1 MAEDNPTD
9 VLAAIEYYNS
19 LANPNT
25 SPLNSLGANLPQEE
39 GTNTS
44 SLFNVENY
52 EPTQDV
58 KTVQLKQGFFDEV
71 GAGVEAGAIGIGE
84 SFDYFKALGNTLL
97 GDEQGVEV
105 NLQQAASKQ
114 AAASVAL
121 KDSQSF
127 EDFINDEDK
136 TLDDILGQ
144 TGKGF
149 GLVLPSIAGSVA
161 AFVVGGLTGG
171 AGAAAAPAIASA
183 AFSSASRAFIKK
195 AVKDAINKKIKKQ
208 TLTSAEEDL
217 LKVGLKIARKNKLW
231 SKKGG
236 FAGQVAYNYPIHSGS
251 SFSEFKEGGED
262 LTTERAFQSLL
273 IGAPLA
279 ALDITGE
286 RVILGSLNKLL
297 KQTVAKTGQTS
308 FTRQLA
314 KDIAKATGK
323 GALVEAPTEAL
334 QETGLVLQRMSID
347 DTYTKEQAKLR
358 IAEGAWLGLLGGGS
372 AGAVGGSAISSAKQ
386 VFNYSD
392 TILKQ
397 KADSLATAQLNNSTT
412 GVNDGFAATQE
423 SVKTVDAQINEATS
437 ATGGKN
443 IAWIADSNID
453 YYKANNGKYSSKTG
467 FNTAKA
473 NPREVVQ
480 FEASGRAG
488 NGDYITYIPG
498 EGYAISKSKGA
509 VNRVS
514 KTHITELQERLASEL
529 GFSGVKPPTA
539 NAVVVVRNKEG
550 LSLREEAV
558 DANDNKAVTAAIA
571 EAKKAYPNSDPQIE
585 SIEQSLEKRK
595 AEVVAEQNQK
605 FPEDADTFGDPSGLT
620 VPPNTTEEQAKE
632 YSDQQDMF
640 EQQEKD
646 RKTAEDNQVF
656 QQEFLD
662 PPVYSKGQATSNP
675 DAIIDAK
682 TLAKKKVIE
691 QLSKVVGV
699 QSATKFVEETIQI
712 FSNPIDGD
720 APTELKAG
728 VMQALVEAY
737 KEAKTGKRMSDTVDP
752 TVGQSKKAAAG
763 TETGATVNNPVLAEE
778 DVEGLKTTN
787 QGLTVDDKTA
797 EIILL
802 LNAATGDG
810 LSAELLETVKLFP
823 PSVRVFNQERH
834 LKYTNNDAIL
844 TFGRN
849 KENGYALTTS
859 SNIEGFD
866 ALYEKL
872 IESNKNFSVEEKEG
886 FARLKGF
893 MSVSALTVLSDT
905 KKAYPDYYLSI
916 DPMEVSFNKVKLVI
930 STIVP
935 FIGAEALP
943 VFVDPSNPRETI
955 TGVESFVQQFV
966 ASKIKNTKPQ
976 TLKAIEKTS
985 SFVLRGKDSNGK
997 EWQVPLSLG
1006 RIYQIGNVILDKQQ
1020 KLATDNPYSNFDY
1033 TQTSF
1038 IEGVGALAISGYQ
1051 VVGVEPNTN
1060 EEVELSGN
1068 WNNMFSRF
1076 GVPFSIPVRY
1086 KNSKKQ
1092 LLLNKIIEA
1101 KANIVRPAGKQPAIT
1116 LKNVLTQPPKGIV
1129 SRATP
1134 SERMQKNSTK
1144 TLRLAQF
1151 AGAIRALYK
1160 SSDSY
1165 KTKAGLTAK
1174 DKSSVEYRV
1183 AKSLQP
1189 DKNINIDKI
1198 EQVEA
1203 YINEKSLE
1211 ELNKAIEQQK
1221 DILQKYE
1228 ELVDIPFTATRY
1240 PSGGIPLIDLQ
1251 KNKNTQEVYEVSL
1264 FKPLV
1269 AKDRKRFLDK
1279 TKEANSKVKEY
1290 LEESNTEKVDTSESL
1305 LVLKEGFE
1313 ALSQFY
1319 GESSILLRDTRDIE
1333 IETYSKEKNG
1343 FATVISEKS
1352 KTDAD
1357 IAKEFK
1363 KLREKDELEYAK
1375 SSSTAQQS
1383 GRKERSATSKDERD
1397 QFFDAESVSSDTQG
1411 VRDFLSK
1418 YILSVKKL
1426 YKLNN
1431 EAVFATTE
1439 ILKNNA
1445 ELIRFV
1451 KKLIPR
1457 DGFNKNNELLNSKAS
1472 LDSKGTPLVKRKQ
1485 GIETGIDESPTIA
1498 DQMYQE
1504 LISAA
1509 VNYLKQ
1515 TKLDSDTDAISY
1527 PTFIA
1532 QATQQIKN
1540 KYAQQLS
1547 QTPGFIKPG
1556 NINPQSSMPQLYD
1569 TSKMLQPI
1577 LLNTEIKSKNIAGLI
1592 NDIGHEYGHL
1602 VLEQEKNQFKLPE
1615 DQLTPR
1621 QRGIKRKLWE
1631 LYKID
1636 RQAYIDKFTPKTS
1649 GIGSYT
1655 NTPESSKQV
1664 EGQYSLD
1671 ELGFDEWYADK
1682 SGATFKGLI
1691 ASSDTSKPYLP
1702 KTLVDRYFYGI
1713 AKKLKAIMLTTL
1725 KAIGT
1730 YRNLGLKNVASVSGG
1745 VTSSGAVRS
1754 TANKEF
1760 SRIFIKEVLN
1770 KQTQNTKRQEVSL
1783 DNYIPTEAYF
1793 DVDDIVY
1800 SIGQA
1805 VPKKAVKNLWKGAQR
1820 VFGDASNSNAYKNT
1834 LKVAST
1840 VNHYFEQFGEAGK
1853 KLARFF
1859 NAPSNSRTKS
1869 GFHNLKARQ
1878 EKIFINEIEDT
1889 LGIQIQDWGNP
1900 EYAELGRVIEDES
1913 INTVDL
1919 PTDAQLGIP
1928 FAKGDPSGSRSRARE
1943 VREFYQE
1950 VYKNYINP
1958 VLSIGQ
1964 SKNYFS
1970 RQWNI
1975 SSLARLYDNSITD
1988 PNAKKAVDLVI
1999 DEIALVKDSKGKPY
2013 GKLVATSIFKD
2024 MVSKYSMEDST
2035 IVSTNPDDAVP
2046 SPGAPASLVRALGAI
2061 PTKRLREIEK
2071 DTGTELLYSWDKAI
2085 IPYFHHMTRKV
2096 EFEKLGG
2103 TKELQKILTEIVD
2116 SEHPFIG
2123 TASLAEQQETI
2134 LQRARLKSK
2143 LQSMID
2149 GQLGRVGKEVPGLLS
2164 AVLPNKV
2171 VEKLPNTLAQINGA
2185 AAVFTVSTTLLF
2197 TTFSSFTDFA
2207 GIPIR
2212 AKTFKNLTSFL
2223 SDLKRGD
2230 YALYKQLARDVGAIS
2245 NEAMDT
2251 VFISVGE
2258 LDYNSQWSR
2267 TALEQWFKYT
2277 GLTWLT
2283 RTSRIYAVGMAQ
2295 AYIKNT
2301 YADYLALKQ
2310 KADAK
2315 TITPLE
2321 SIELNKNLRWLKE
2334 LELTPSNVEEFLKN
2348 PDINDPNNKAISV
2361 AISRF
2366 SDEAIIRPN
2375 PSTRPNYANSPYF
2388 AIVFQLKT
2396 YFYAYGAVVLGGLGR
2411 EMGSQVKEGKTFS
2424 GPASL
2429 LFLASM
2435 TALPLAALGIE
2446 SREWSKYIM
2455 RSVIP
2460 GLEADGRIFRSDYM
2474 DTSEYLMLLIDRAGA
2489 LGPFTLL
2496 LAAAHGMQYGDN
2508 PALSFVP
2515 IADAI
2520 DRSFVEG
2527 DYSRLVP
2534 VLNNL

>member
-1 MAEDNPTD
+1 MWST
-9 VLAAIEYYNS
+9 
-19 LANPNT
+19 
-25 SPLNSLGANLPQEE
+25 
-39 GTNTS
+39 
-44 SLFNVENY
+44 
-52 EPTQDV
+52 
-58 KTVQLKQGFFDEV
+58 K
-71 GAGVEAGAIGIGE
+71 
-84 SFDYFKALGNTLL
+84 
-97 GDEQGVEV
+97 
-105 NLQQAASKQ
+105 
-114 AAASVAL
+114 
-121 KDSQSF
+121 
-127 EDFINDEDK
+127 
-136 TLDDILGQ
+136 
-144 TGKGF
+144 
-149 GLVLPSIAGSVA
+149 
-161 AFVVGGLTGG
+161 GGL
-171 AGAAAAPAIASA
+171 
-183 AFSSASRAFIKK
+183 
-195 AVKDAINKKIKKQ
+195 
-208 TLTSAEEDL
+208 
-217 LKVGLKIARKNKLW
+217 
-231 SKKGG
+231 
-236 FAGQVAYNYPIHSGS
+236 AGQIGYNYPIHAGS
-251 SFSEFKEGGED
+251 SFAEFKEGGKD
-262 LTTERAFQSLL
+262 LTAERAYQSLL
-273 IGAPLA
+273 IGVPLA
-279 ALDITGE
+279 ALDIGAE
-286 RVILGSLNKLL
+286 RVILSSLGKLL
-297 KQTVAKTGQTS
+297 KTQVAKTGQTS
-308 FTRQLA
+308 ITKQIA

-386 VFNYSD
+386 VFGYSEKM
-392 TILKQ
+392 LQ
-397 KADSLATAQLNNSTT
+397 NKADALATTSINNSAT
-412 GVNDGFAATQE
+412 GANDSLGPTQE
-423 SVKTVDAQINEATS
+423 SAKELDAQIDASLDKTN
-437 ATGGKN
+437 GKN
-443 IAWIADSNID
+443 TAWIPENNIE
-453 YYKANNGKYSSKTG
+453 YYRNSAGKYASSQS
-467 FNTAKA
+467 FNLAKA
-473 NPREVVQ
+473 NPNRVVD
-480 FEASGRAG
+480 FN
-488 NGDYITYIPG
+488 NGDFITYIPNK
-498 EGYAISKSKGA
+498 GYAISKSKEA
-509 VNRVS
+509 VDRLN
-514 KTHITELQERLASEL
+514 IALPDQFEGRLAAEL
-529 GFSGVKPPTA
+529 GYANEKPSNA
-539 NAVVVVRNKEG
+539 DAAVVVEDENGNVLYEEG
-550 LSLREEAV
+550 VNST
-558 DANDNKAVTAAIA
+558 DFAAITLA
-571 EAKKAYPNSDPQIE
+571 KEAAAKAHPNIKSKII
-585 SIEQSLEKRK
+585 SIEQALQNRK
-595 AEVVAEQNQK
+595 TKLDQEQQGQK
-605 FPEDADTFGDPSGLT
+605 FPEDADTFGDPSGRT
-620 VPPNTTEEQAKE
+620 VPPNTREEQARE

-646 RKTAEDNQVF
+646 RKTAEDNQIF

-662 PPVYSKGQATSNP
+662 PPVYSKGQATSNSN
-675 DAIIDAK
+675 AIIDAK
-682 TLAKKKVIE
+682 TLAKEKVIE
-691 QLSKVVGV
+691 QLAKVVGAEP
-699 QSATKFVEETIQI
+699 ATKFVEETIQI
-712 FSNPIDGD
+712 FSNPTDSNP
-720 APTELKAG
+720 PTELQAN
-728 VMQALVEAY
+728 VMRVLTEAY

-802 LNAATGDG
+802 LNDATGDG

-823 PSVRVFNQERH
+823 PSVRVFNQEGHAR
-834 LKYTNNDAIL
+834 YTNNDTVL

-1174 DKSSVEYRV
+1174 DKLSAEYRL

-1211 ELNKAIEQQK
+1211 ELNKAIEQQT

-1251 KNKNTQEVYEVSL
+1251 TNENTQEVYEVSL

-1269 AKDRKRFLDK
+1269 AKDRKRLLDK
-1279 TKEANSKVKEY
+1279 VKEANSKVKEY
-1290 LEESNTEKVDTSESL
+1290 KVFSSEYKARIALFDSIRLQKLEESNTEKVGTSESL

-1319 GESSILLRDTRDIE
+1319 GESSILLKDTRDIE

-1343 FATVISEKS
+1343 VATVISERA

-1357 IAKEFK
+1357 IAKELK
-1363 KLREKDELEYAK
+1363 KLQEKAELENAK

-1577 LLNTEIKSKNIAGLI
+1577 LLNTEIKSKNIEGLI

-1602 VLEQEKNQFKLPE
+1602 VLEQEKNQFKLPT

-1682 SGATFKGLI
+1682 SGATFKELI
-1691 ASSDTSKPYLP
+1691 ASSDKSKTYLP

-1725 KAIGT
+1725 KAIGA

-1745 VTSSGAVRS
+1745 VTFSGAVRN

-1820 VFGDASNSNAYKNT
+1820 VFGDASNSNVYKNI

-2123 TASLAEQQETI
+2123 TASLAEQQDTI

-2171 VEKLPNTLAQINGA
+2171 VEKLPNALAQINGA

-2267 TALEQWFKYT
+2267 TALEQWFKHT
-2277 GLTWLT
+2277 LLTWLT

-2295 AYIKNT
+2295 AFIKNT

-2321 SIELNKNLRWLKE
+2321 LIELDKNLRWLKE

-2361 AISRF
+2361 GISRF
-2366 SDEAIIRPN
+2366 SDESIIRPN

-2396 YFYAYGAVVLGGLGR
+2396 YFYAYGSVVLGGLGR